1 MIGQGKWIE
10 QSDYNTYP
18 QEKWCD
24 YDYMAAW
31 IRSQKYEPKT
41 TMENLIDMILAYY
54 EDDEKYRE
62 NGYGYYKIKDKRKY
76 PDNLMINI
84 EDVSCYVSDNG
95 GLKEFDYYI

>member
-1 MIGQGKWIE
+1 
-10 QSDYNTYP
+10 
-18 QEKWCD
+18 
-24 YDYMAAW
+24 
-31 IRSQKYEPKT
+31 
-41 TMENLIDMILAYY
+41 LAYY

-84 EDVSCYVSDNG
+84 EDVSCYVNDNG